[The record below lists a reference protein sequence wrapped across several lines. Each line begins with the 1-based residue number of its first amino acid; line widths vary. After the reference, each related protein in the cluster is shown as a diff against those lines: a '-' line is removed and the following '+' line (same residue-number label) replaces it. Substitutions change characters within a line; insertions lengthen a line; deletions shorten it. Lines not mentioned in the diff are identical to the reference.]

1 MYPNIPSVLVPTLES
16 KVFNKYLLL
25 ASCSLRHKL
34 LRFKAL
40 GSTVAAFN

>member
-1 MYPNIPSVLVPTLES
+1 MYPNIPSVIVPTLES
-16 KVFNKYLLL
+16 KVHNKYLLV
-25 ASCSLRHKL
+25 ASCSLRNKL